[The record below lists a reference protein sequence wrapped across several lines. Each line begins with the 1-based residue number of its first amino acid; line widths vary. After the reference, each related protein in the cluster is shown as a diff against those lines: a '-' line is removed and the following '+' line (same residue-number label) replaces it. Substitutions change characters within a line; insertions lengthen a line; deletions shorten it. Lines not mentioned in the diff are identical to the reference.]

1 MDQQSNFTEC
11 SSNMTQKVLKVGSSA
26 AVTIPKK
33 SLEELGIKIGDKVFV
48 EIDKKH
54 RKVSIEPAIKKVDRE
69 LLDWTK
75 KFIERYR
82 PALEAL
88 AKK

>member
-1 MDQQSNFTEC
+1 MS
-11 SSNMTQKVLKVGSSA
+11 QKVLKVGSSA

-33 SLEELGIKIGDKVFV
+33 SLEELGLKIGDRVNV
-48 EIDKKH
+48 EID
-54 RKVSIEPAIKKVDRE
+54 RKRLAVLIEPAKKVNRE
-69 LLDWTK
+69 LLDWTREFVK
-75 KFIERYR
+75 RYR

>member
-1 MDQQSNFTEC
+1 MV
-11 SSNMTQKVLKVGSSA
+11 QKVLKVGSSA
-26 AVTIPKK
+26 AVIIPKK
-33 SLEELGIKIGDKVFV
+33 SLQELGLKIGDQVRV
-48 EIDKKH
+48 EIDKK
-54 RKVSIEPAIKKVDRE
+54 KKIFVMRPMVTIDKE
-69 LLDWTK
+69 LMDWTK

>member
-1 MDQQSNFTEC
+1 
-11 SSNMTQKVLKVGSSA
+11 MTQKVLKVGSSA

-33 SLEELGIKIGDKVFV
+33 SLAELGIKIGDSVNVQIDAKKGVVF
-48 EIDKKH
+48 IK
-54 RKVSIEPAIKKVDRE
+54 IKKPAVDRE
-69 LLDWTK
+69 VLKWTRN
-75 KFIERYR
+75 FIERYR

>member
-1 MDQQSNFTEC
+1 MI
-11 SSNMTQKVLKVGSSA
+11 QKVLRVGSSA

-33 SLEELGIKIGDKVFV
+33 SLKELGLKIGDSVSLSFDRSNKKMTV
-48 EIDKKH
+48 ES
-54 RKVSIEPAIKKVDRE
+54 VSGVADVETIRWAR
-69 LLDWTK
+69 
-75 KFIERYR
+75 KFISKYR